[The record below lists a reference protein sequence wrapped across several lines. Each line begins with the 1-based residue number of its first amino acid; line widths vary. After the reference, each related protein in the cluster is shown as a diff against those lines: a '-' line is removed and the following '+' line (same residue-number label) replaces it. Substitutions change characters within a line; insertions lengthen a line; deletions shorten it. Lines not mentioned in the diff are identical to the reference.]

1 MPTLSPT
8 HLAARIPETLVGCR
22 FNGIDLEH
30 WVGEQLIDLLA
41 LGSSK
46 SWK

>member
-1 MPTLSPT
+1 MLSPT
-8 HLAARIPETLVGCR
+8 HLAARIPGCR
-22 FNGIDLEH
+22 FDGIDVEH